1 MMNSVILSGA
11 LSSCN
16 SGKRHLCIDLLRDKN
31 RRPRDPHIRPG
42 SRRETPVVDFP
53 DLCRP
58 RDALVCLPA
67 SQDVTAKTLNGI
79 NVVITAVHKE
89 AHFLPF
95 YEIYHAHAFVGL
107 RVRAHVEAF

>member
-1 MMNSVILSGA
+1 
-11 LSSCN
+11 
-16 SGKRHLCIDLLRDKN
+16 
-31 RRPRDPHIRPG
+31 
-42 SRRETPVVDFP
+42 
-53 DLCRP
+53 
-58 RDALVCLPA
+58 
-67 SQDVTAKTLNGI
+67 VTAKTLNGI